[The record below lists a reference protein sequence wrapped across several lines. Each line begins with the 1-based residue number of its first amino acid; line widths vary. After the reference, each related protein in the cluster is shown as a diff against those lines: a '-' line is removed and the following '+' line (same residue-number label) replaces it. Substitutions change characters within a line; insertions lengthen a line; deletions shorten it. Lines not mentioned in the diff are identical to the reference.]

1 MKKEI
6 TGQGSGEVVLTFTV
20 AECGEYHNLGKYYE
34 GIATLEEAVEIYKQI
49 PAGRMHGIP
58 AIGIS
63 LHVEGTDHLQDS
75 QADILSGSGID
86 VGVISRMPEVYG
98 NPQVLPKINGIIASM
113 MKQFPGKEI
122 IDY

>member
-49 PAGRMHGIP
+49 PAGHMHGIP

-63 LHVEGTDHLQDS
+63 LHVEGTDRLQDS
-75 QADILSGSGID
+75 QADILSGSEID
-86 VGVISRMPEVYG
+86 VGVISRMPEVYE

-113 MKQFPGKEI
+113 MKQFPDKEI
-122 IDY
+122 TDY